1 MTIPEVQKAVHHVY
15 TTNLSLPPDWTEHQR
30 LQFLTEEAQTISEMV
45 LLNAATQSR
54 HDIETWRREHPDQHL
69 NPTIEEHLSQVA
81 YNSAMRNVLNT
92 ELFDLIAPTDPDNEP
107 TGDQPEL
114 KRNQVSWD
122 QRWTR
127 PQYRCE
133 PSPQIEDLIE
143 RLWPEPTYS
152 TVFRIKAG
160 YLLAARAEEMLP
172 NPDHQD
178 DPLAGE
184 LATMVYSDLRQD
196 GLPER

>member
-15 TTNLSLPPDWTEHQR
+15 TTSLSLPPDWTEHQR
-30 LQFLTEEAQTISEMV
+30 LHFLTEEAQTISEMV
-45 LLNAATQSR
+45 LLNAATLSS
-54 HDIETWRREHPDQHL
+54 HDIETWRREHPDQQL
-69 NPTIEEHLSQVA
+69 NPTTEEHLRRVA
-81 YNSAMRNVLNT
+81 YNSAMRHVLNT
-92 ELFDLIAPTDPDNEP
+92 ELFDLIAPTDQDDPI
-107 TGDQPEL
+107 GDQPEPE
-114 KRNQVSWD
+114 RNQVSWD

-178 DPLAGE
+178 DPLVNE
-184 LATMVYSDLRQD
+184 LAAMVYKDLRRD